1 MTVEIREVQNHRQL
15 RDFIRFPLSLYKN
28 NRYYVPSL
36 YMDEMNTLRSDKNP
50 AFAEAQARYFLA
62 YRDGKIVGRVA
73 GILVPKHELKWGDK
87 YMRFGWLDFIDD
99 PEVSTALI
107 SEVEKWAQELGMNGL
122 HGPLGFTD
130 LDREGMLIDGFDEVA
145 TLATLY
151 NYPYYQTHI
160 EALGYTKDVDWLE
173 YEIIM
178 SGEHMGQIR
187 RTADLVAK
195 KYNLHLLKGNK
206 RTLLKYAPQL
216 FDVLDE
222 AYRNL
227 YGTVPLSKAQV
238 QGYINSYFGFAIPEF
253 IPIILDANDKVV
265 AFGITFPSFSE
276 ALQKSKGDLLPFG
289 FIHFL
294 KAMKKNKIADLYLIG
309 VRDEYRG
316 KGLNSMM
323 MVQIYDAFTKHGISI
338 VEGNPNLED
347 NIAVQ
352 TMWKFFENRVRKRR
366 RCFVKHL
373 TASKQE

>member
-50 AFAEAQARYFLA
+50 AFADAKARYFLA
-62 YRDGKIVGRVA
+62 YRDGKIIGRVA

-99 PEVSTALI
+99 AEVSAALI
-107 SEVEKWAQELGMNGL
+107 GEVEKWAKELDMKGL

-160 EALGYTKDVDWLE
+160 EALGYSKDVDWLE
-173 YEIIM
+173 YEIKL
-178 SGEHMGQIR
+178 SGEHMDQIR
-187 RTADLVAK
+187 KTAELVAK

-206 RTLLKYAPQL
+206 KTLLKYASQL

-238 QGYINSYFGFAIPEF
+238 QGYINSYFGFAIPEM
-253 IPIILDANDKVV
+253 IPIILDENDRVV

-276 ALQKSKGDLLPFG
+276 ALQKSHGDIFPFG

-294 KAMKKNKIADLYLIG
+294 RAMKKNKIADLYLVG

-316 KGLNSMM
+316 KGLNSML
-323 MVQIYDAFTKHGISI
+323 MVQIYDAFISHGINI

-373 TASKQE
+373 TTG